1 MKRAISFTEE
11 DQTLIDFTKE
21 LIRQYS
27 DSLDDELRHMKYKV
41 NLNDSY
47 ERLVYY
53 DNGKDSQKYIQVVL
67 NNMDNQIKEDVRK
80 NNIED
85 INQYTIEY
93 ITNVLKRVN
102 IQSEIIND
110 FVDYLYRQRNAEQGK
125 YRRRYDLNI
134 GDNRDLHFTKDYLKI
149 YYVTLSKPI
158 STHLRKI
165 DDFYMLLNDLKVI
178 GKELDVEY
186 REEEEYSVRTKR
198 HK

>member
-1 MKRAISFTEE
+1 MERAISFTEE

-67 NNMDNQIKEDVRK
+67 DNMDDEIKEDVRK
-80 NNIED
+80 NDIED

-93 ITNVLKRVN
+93 ITNIFNQK
-102 IQSEIIND
+102 
-110 FVDYLYRQRNAEQGK
+110 
-125 YRRRYDLNI
+125 
-134 GDNRDLHFTKDYLKI
+134 
-149 YYVTLSKPI
+149 
-158 STHLRKI
+158 
-165 DDFYMLLNDLKVI
+165 
-178 GKELDVEY
+178 
-186 REEEEYSVRTKR
+186 
-198 HK
+198 